1 MMAWHHGDDVGRL
14 VGCLVSR
21 YDDTMYLEGAD
32 LDGAAFGGAAVD
44 GAVDGAAIDDTALS
58 AGVALG
64 TGALGGDAALDC
76 GGRCH
81 PWLTATWP
89 SWRGGAALSGVV
101 ALECFDRYEIES
113 FLKVK
118 SKLIESL
125 LYYAVK
131 CEQHGLMSKM
141 FWQI

>member
-1 MMAWHHGDDVGRL
+1 MTQCISKVRIL
-14 VGCLVSR
+14 
-21 YDDTMYLEGAD
+21 TD
-32 LDGAAFGGAAVD
+32 LNGAAFGCAAVDSAAVD

-89 SWRGGAALSGVV
+89 SWRGGAALGGVV
-101 ALECFDRYEIES
+101 ALECLTDM
-113 FLKVK
+113 
-118 SKLIESL
+118 KLN
-125 LYYAVK
+125 
-131 CEQHGLMSKM
+131 H
-141 FWQI
+141 F

>member
-1 MMAWHHGDDVGRL
+1 MTQCISKVRIL
-14 VGCLVSR
+14 
-21 YDDTMYLEGAD
+21 TD
-32 LDGAAFGGAAVD
+32 LNGAAFGCAAVDSAAVD

-76 GGRCH
+76 GGRCY
-81 PWLTATWP
+81 PWLTATLP
-89 SWRGGAALSGVV
+89 SWRGGAALGGGVT
-101 ALECFDRYEIES
+101 LEYFDRYEIES

-131 CEQHGLMSKM
+131 CERHGLRFNNVLTK
-141 FWQI
+141 

>member
-1 MMAWHHGDDVGRL
+1 M
-14 VGCLVSR
+14 GCLVSR
-21 YDDTMYLEGAD
+21 HDDTMYLEGAD

-44 GAVDGAAIDDTALS
+44 GAVDGAAIDNTTLS
-58 AGVALG
+58 RGLALG

-81 PWLTATWP
+81 PWLTATLP
-89 SWRGGAALSGVV
+89 SWRGGAALGGGVT
-101 ALECFDRYEIES
+101 LEYFDRYEIES

-125 LYYAVK
+125 LYYAIK
-131 CEQHGLMSKM
+131 CVRHGLRFNNVLTNMKSNHFKRLSL
-141 FWQI
+141 

>member
-1 MMAWHHGDDVGRL
+1 M
-14 VGCLVSR
+14 GCLVSR
-21 YDDTMYLEGAD
+21 HDDTMYLEGAD

-44 GAVDGAAIDDTALS
+44 GAVDGAAIDSTALS
-58 AGVALG
+58 GGVALG
-64 TGALGGDAALDC
+64 TGALGGGAGGYAALDC

-89 SWRGGAALSGVV
+89 SWRGGAALGGVV

-131 CEQHGLMSKM
+131 CERHGLRFNNVLTK
-141 FWQI
+141 